1 MLYSSSKAPHFTKG
15 ITKWGYREG
24 KALKILVGNVNCE
37 IQDISKLELDRI
49 SKALNCFAPNYKF
62 THLYKRNLWDGR
74 VSLLNGNSFPT
85 GLLSEV
91 VKHCKEIQIVDQRN
105 IRPLNGNFKTTIPLR
120 SYQLDAIN
128 KALNNTYLGMKWPR
142 GVIKICC
149 GGGKT
154 FTAAAIAQVTNVITL
169 FVVDRQELLRQAVD
183 AFSQFNIDVGTSIE
197 NPKRVTVTTIQSL
210 MKFSHVTNEKT
221 ASGNVRSEKEIN
233 RISANKKQK
242 ELQVIQY
249 LNTVEQVFMD
259 EAHGVAGTIEN
270 GNMMF
275 KALALMPNAYMRWG
289 LTATPF
295 ERDDYSNLLLEG
307 ATGST
312 VVEIGAKKLIE
323 LGYLSAP
330 TINFFKMKNTIDI
343 PEGWP
348 ECYNY
353 GIVLN
358 DKRNDK
364 IVQEAIKAQKP
375 CIVLVSSV
383 QHGILLSEKFKQ
395 LNHTVPFL
403 SGQDDKEY
411 RQDIQSQ
418 VKDGTVPIVIASKIW
433 NTGVDM
439 PNVRTI
445 ILAAAG
451 SSVSNIRQIIGRGMR
466 VTPDKKTFNF
476 IDFIDNKSKTLREH
490 SRIRRMVLMQE
501 GYTVN
506 EVAL

>member
-1 MLYSSSKAPHFTKG
+1 M
-15 ITKWGYREG
+15 
-24 KALKILVGNVNCE
+24 KILVGNINSE
-37 IQDISKLELDRI
+37 IQGASKTELDRI
-49 SKALNCFAPNYKF
+49 SKALNCFAPNYTF

-74 VSLLNGNSFPT
+74 VSLLTNNSFPT

-91 VKHCKEIQIVDQRN
+91 VKHCTDVQIVDKRLL
-105 IRPLNGNFKTTIPLR
+105 PPFKGNFKTTLPLR
-120 SYQLDAIN
+120 SYQLEAIN
-128 KALNNTYLGMKWPR
+128 KALNNTFLGMRWPR

-154 FTAAAIAQVTNVITL
+154 FTAAAIAQVTNVPTL

-197 NPKRVTVTTIQSL
+197 NPKKVTVVTIQSL

-221 ASGNVRSEKEIN
+221 AKGNIRSEAEVN

-242 ELQVIQY
+242 ELKAIEY

-259 EAHGVAGTIEN
+259 EAHGVAGTVDS
-270 GNMMF
+270 GNMMY

-307 ATGST
+307 ATGRT

-330 TINFFKMKNTIDI
+330 TINFFKVKNTIDI
-343 PEGWP
+343 PDGWP

-364 IVQEAIKAQKP
+364 IVQEAIKSQKP
-375 CIVLVSSV
+375 CIILVSSV
-383 QHGILLSEKFKQ
+383 QHGILLSNKFKQ
-395 LNHTVPFL
+395 LDLSVPFL

-411 RQDIQSQ
+411 RQGVQSQ

-445 ILAAAG
+445 ILAAGG

-466 VTPDKKTFNF
+466 VTADKKTFEY

-490 SRIRRMVLMQE
+490 SRIRKTVLLQE

-506 EVAL
+506 EVAF